1 MSIEFFIV
9 KTIATILF
17 FHSISYHKI
26 LFYFVLIHHFC
37 LLVNLK
43 FVYFKAASSK
53 LESRIH
59 NSESTDFSIATTRL
73 SIFVIK
79 SLQDVKWD
87 C

>member
-26 LFYFVLIHHFC
+26 LFYFVSIHHFC

-43 FVYFKAASSK
+43 SVYFKAVSLK
-53 LESRIH
+53 LEFRIH
-59 NSESTDFSIATTRL
+59 NFESTDFSIATIRL
-73 SIFVIK
+73 SIFAIK
-79 SLQDVKWD
+79 SLQGVKLD